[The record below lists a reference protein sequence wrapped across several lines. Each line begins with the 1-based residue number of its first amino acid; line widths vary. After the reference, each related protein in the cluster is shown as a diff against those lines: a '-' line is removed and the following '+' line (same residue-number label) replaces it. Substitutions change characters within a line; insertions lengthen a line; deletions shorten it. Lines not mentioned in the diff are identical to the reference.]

1 MNPPPIGEAL
11 SVGWTTFKENMGPIA
26 IGMLCAMLLS
36 LVPLVGGGLA
46 FAGFMQVSLKALRRQ
61 PIEPKDGFVGLE
73 APLDHIIMGLLQ
85 IVGMLACCVGVY
97 VTQAL
102 FFPGSLLMIDRQM
115 TWQQAKDECMARIA
129 PNWVAWTL
137 FVVVV
142 SLVASSGALLCGV
155 GLLLTMP
162 IGLIAMAYAYET
174 TMGKGAVAA

>member
-1 MNPPPIGEAL
+1 
-11 SVGWTTFKENMGPIA
+11 MGPIA

-85 IVGMLACCVGVY
+85 IAGVLACCVGVY

-102 FFPGSLLMIDRQM
+102 FFPGSLLMLDRQM

-137 FVVVV
+137 FTFVI

-155 GLLLTMP
+155 GMLLTLP

-174 TMGKGAVAA
+174 TMGKGAAAA